1 VTNAQYQAFMKA
13 TGHPTPKNW
22 TDALGMGTEILFPVG
37 SQKPKHPV
45 VGISWHDAVAYC
57 EWVGKRFPTEAEWE
71 KAARGGLV
79 NQSYPWGDELSRDYA
94 NYGGVGGRDKW

>member
-1 VTNAQYQAFMKA
+1 MKA